1 MGLEAA
7 FIQGFAGS
15 RSKQVKF
22 AVNGRAVGGNGRKT
36 RLIEANGAF
45 CRQSVTGIRRG
56 QELNGEFDR

>member
-22 AVNGRAVGGNGRKT
+22 AVNGRV
-36 RLIEANGAF
+36 
-45 CRQSVTGIRRG
+45 SVVTGVKLDLSRQMAHFAANR
-56 QELNGEFDR
+56 